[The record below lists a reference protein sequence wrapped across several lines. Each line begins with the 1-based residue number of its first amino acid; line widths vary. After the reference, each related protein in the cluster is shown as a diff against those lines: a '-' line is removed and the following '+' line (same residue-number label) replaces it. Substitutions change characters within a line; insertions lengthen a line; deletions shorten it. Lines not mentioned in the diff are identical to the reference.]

1 LWAARLGINAVYGP
15 LIGRSGQHCIQPN
28 GYNEGADQFVSDII
42 VAAHRHGWTVTT
54 RLDPRAAGT
63 RGLGVNYGPGTG
75 LDRIAYS
82 DNVEVVTVTAG
93 SASSGS

>member
-54 RLDPRAAGT
+54 RLDPCRRNCSPQAFPHAPSLRST
-63 RGLGVNYGPGTG
+63 
-75 LDRIAYS
+75 I
-82 DNVEVVTVTAG
+82 
-93 SASSGS
+93 